1 MDEAWTDPIR
11 QQVYAERFALPAIK
25 AEPLPH
31 QKGCCAFQLGFPVPD
46 RNDAAHAGIGATPD
60 RRGDC
65 SNRAPSRETSS
76 AASAAPAIAG
86 AAGRAATSVD
96 VPAPCG
102 ATAKAA
108 EAFQAVLIVQ
118 RWTTSALTDT
128 KGFAVR

>member
-1 MDEAWTDPIR
+1 MGEAGTDPIR
-11 QQVYAERFALPAIK
+11 HHVYAKRFALPAIK

-31 QKGCCAFQLGFPVPD
+31 QKGCRAFQLGFPVFD
-46 RNDAAHAGIGATPD
+46 RNHAAHAGIGAAQD

-86 AAGRAATSVD
+86 AAGRAAASVN
-96 VPAPCG
+96 VPASRA

-108 EAFQAVLIVQ
+108 EAFQAVLIV
-118 RWTTSALTDT
+118 R
-128 KGFAVR
+128 